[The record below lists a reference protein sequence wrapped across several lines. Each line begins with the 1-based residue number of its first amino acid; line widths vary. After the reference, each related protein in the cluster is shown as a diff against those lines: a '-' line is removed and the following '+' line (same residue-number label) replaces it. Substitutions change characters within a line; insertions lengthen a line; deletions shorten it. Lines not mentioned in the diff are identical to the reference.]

1 MSYLNTKQSKK
12 KKKKHTSLQD
22 ATALCKG
29 VNHLL
34 SLALT
39 LAPVTKNMKTTE
51 INNVFII
58 KS

>member
-1 MSYLNTKQSKK
+1 MSYLNTKQS
-12 KKKKHTSLQD
+12 KKKHTSLQD

-39 LAPVTKNMKTTE
+39 LAPVTKNMKTSE

>member
-1 MSYLNTKQSKK
+1 MSYFNTKQF
-12 KKKKHTSLQD
+12 KKHTSLQD

-39 LAPVTKNMKTTE
+39 LAPVTKSKKNRILQCIYRKT
-51 INNVFII
+51 
-58 KS
+58 